1 MLSRPSQLIIFG
13 ELGDVVYTL
22 GPDGSHT
29 EHNYTGSP
37 PLYDQARALPDGEY
51 RLFLSFFID
60 QFKAADRIPAAHFR
74 VLEGTIVS
82 FTPLPQIARLSFGA
96 ELTET
101 VVLEE

>member
-22 GPDGSHT
+22 GPNGSHA
-29 EHNYTGSP
+29 EHNYTISP
-37 PLYDQARALPDGEY
+37 VIEQDKALSDGEY
-51 RLFLSFFID
+51 RLFLSFFTD
-60 QFKAADRIPAAHFR
+60 HFRAADRIPAAHFR
-74 VLEGTIVS
+74 VQEGTIVS